1 MKTQQGFTL
10 TEVMVSL
17 VISVVALLGL
27 GKAQLQSLKH
37 ANNGFYYTQASIHAQ
52 NVSERLWLKACEF
65 QQNPA
70 AFTNAAYRASLQP
83 GSRFNLVLP
92 DAFANQM
99 AVEVNWQDSR
109 IEDGNSVSL
118 NLTFPEFCQ

>member
-1 MKTQQGFTL
+1 MIKQRGFTL

-27 GKAQLQSLKH
+27 GKAQLLSLKH
-37 ANNGFYYTQASIHAQ
+37 ATNSYYYTQASIHTQ
-52 NVSERLWLKACEF
+52 NVSERLWLRACEF

-70 AFTNAAYRASLQP
+70 AFKDADYRTSLQP
-83 GSRFNLVLP
+83 GANFELVLP
-92 DAFANQM
+92 DDFSNQM
-99 AVEVNWQDSR
+99 AIQVNWQDSR
-109 IEDGNSVSL
+109 IDEGNSIGL